1 MKASKVLFILG
12 ITKSTLRRY
21 RDNGVIRATK
31 LSSGQYDYDD
41 DSVYRLKNGGRARR
55 NVIYARVST
64 YQQNRELK
72 EQVNALSSYAEKQGY
87 NISGIYQDVSS
98 GISFKNRR
106 ELSRLLSFVLE
117 GKVSKVLIVS
127 PDRLS
132 RTDFSLYR
140 SIFKRYDTEIVCLN
154 DKSDSYVDMEEFSH
168 DMRDYLNSF
177 SNSLFVND
185 TQLSKNGGK

>member
-12 ITKSTLRRY
+12 ITKPTLRRY

-64 YQQNRELK
+64 YQQDRELK

-140 SIFKRYDTEIVCLN
+140 SVFKRYDTEIVCLN